1 MRTRDFNPRAETR
14 LITGVGPVLF
24 ERSRRARRINISV
37 RPFRGVRVAVPRGV
51 SFARAE
57 EAIRDKTGWMRRH
70 LERMRAEEAAHEAL
84 KRENGPLDEKAA
96 RRKLTGRLEELSARF
111 ALTYS
116 RVFIRRQKTL
126 WGSCSAKG
134 NISLNVQLAALP
146 AHLMDYVI
154 THELV
159 HTRFLNHGKGFW
171 AELERL
177 YPGAR
182 EADRELRKYRLGL
195 G

>member
-1 MRTRDFNPRAETR
+1 VRTRNFIPRAETR
-14 LITGVGPVLF
+14 LIAGVGPVLF

-37 RPFRGVRVAVPRGV
+37 RPFHGVRVAVPRGV
-51 SFARAE
+51 SFTRAE
-57 EAIRDKTGWMRRH
+57 EAIRDKAGWMRRH
-70 LERMRAEEAAHEAL
+70 LDRMRAEEADHEAR
-84 KRENGPLDEKAA
+84 KREKGPLDEKTA
-96 RRKLTGRLEELSARF
+96 RRKLTGRLEELSGRF
-111 ALTYS
+111 ALTYN

-134 NISLNVQLAALP
+134 NISLNLQLAGLP
-146 AHLMDYVI
+146 ERLMDYVI

-159 HTRFLNHGKGFW
+159 HTRFMHHGKDFW
-171 AELERL
+171 GELERL

-182 EADRELRKYRLGL
+182 KADRELRKYRLGL